1 MKETRYF
8 YVPDAASTNE
18 LPAEEAAH
26 ASRVLRLESGDEVFL
41 IDGTGCFFKAQ
52 LTLVTK
58 GRCLYDIVERLPQE
72 KTWNGR
78 IAVAMAP
85 TKVIDRV
92 EWTLEKAT
100 EIGIDEFSLLNC
112 AFSERRNVKLERLD
126 KIVVAAVKQS
136 RKAWKP
142 LLNDLQPFEGFVNRP
157 RKGAKYIAHCYAEI
171 DKKDLY
177 GELLQL
183 NGDEEVTILIGPE
196 GDFSIDEVRLAMNK
210 GYVSVSLG
218 QSRLRTETAALAAT
232 MMAQLAFRK

>member
-26 ASRVLRLESGDEVFL
+26 ASRVLRLENGDEVFL
-41 IDGTGCFFKAQ
+41 IDGAGCFFKAQ

-142 LLNDLQPFEGFVNRP
+142 LLNDLQPFEDFVNRP

-196 GDFSIDEVRLAMNK
+196 GDFSIDEVHLAMSK
-210 GYVSVSLG
+210 GYVPVSLG

-232 MMAQLAFRK
+232 MIAQLAFRK

>member
-18 LPAEEAAH
+18 LPAEEAVH

-142 LLNDLQPFEGFVNRP
+142 LLNDLQPFESFVNRP
-157 RKGAKYIAHCYAEI
+157 RKGAKYIAHCFAEI

-210 GYVSVSLG
+210 GYVPVSLG

-232 MMAQLAFRK
+232 MIAQLAFRK

>member
-142 LLNDLQPFEGFVNRP
+142 LLNDLQPFENFVNRP

-196 GDFSIDEVRLAMNK
+196 GDFSIDEVRLAMSQ

-232 MMAQLAFRK
+232 MIAQLAFRK

>member
-41 IDGTGCFFKAQ
+41 IDGAGCFFKAQ

-142 LLNDLQPFEGFVNRP
+142 LLNDLQPFEDFVNRP

-177 GELLQL
+177 GEVLQL

-196 GDFSIDEVRLAMNK
+196 GDFSIDEVRLAMSK
-210 GYVSVSLG
+210 GYVPVSLG

-232 MMAQLAFRK
+232 MIAQLAFRK

>member
-8 YVPDAASTNE
+8 YVPNAECSNE

-41 IDGTGCFFKAQ
+41 IDGAGCFFKAQ

-58 GRCLYDIVERLPQE
+58 SRCLYDIVERLPQE
-72 KTWNGR
+72 KTWHGR
-78 IAVAMAP
+78 IAIAMAP

-100 EIGIDEFSLLNC
+100 EIGVDEFSLLNC

-142 LLNDLQPFEGFVNRP
+142 LLNDIQSFEHFVKQP
-157 RKGAKYIAHCYAEI
+157 RKGVKYIAHCYAEI

-177 GELLQL
+177 NELTQL
-183 NGDEEVTILIGPE
+183 NCDDEVTILIGPE
-196 GDFSIDEVRLAMNK
+196 GDFSIEEVRLAMSL
-210 GYVSVSLG
+210 GYVSISLG

-232 MMAQLAFRK
+232 MIAQLAFRK

>member
-18 LPAEEAAH
+18 LPAEEATH

-142 LLNDLQPFEGFVNRP
+142 LLNDLQPFESFVNRP

-196 GDFSIDEVRLAMNK
+196 GDFSIDEVRLAMSK
-210 GYVSVSLG
+210 GYVPVSLG

-232 MMAQLAFRK
+232 MIAQLAFRK

>member
-8 YVPDAASTNE
+8 YVPDAARSNE

-41 IDGTGCFFKAQ
+41 IDGAGCFFKAQ

-142 LLNDLQPFEGFVNRP
+142 LLNDLQPFEDFVNRP

-183 NGDEEVTILIGPE
+183 NRDEEVTILIGPE

-210 GYVSVSLG
+210 GYVPVSLG

-232 MMAQLAFRK
+232 MIAQLAFRK

>member
-8 YVPDAASTNE
+8 YVPNAESSNE

-41 IDGTGCFFKAQ
+41 IDGAGCFFKAQ

-126 KIVVAAVKQS
+126 KIVIAAVKQS

-142 LLNDLQPFEGFVNRP
+142 LLNDLQPFEDFVNRP

-196 GDFSIDEVRLAMNK
+196 GDFSIDEVRLAMSK
-210 GYVSVSLG
+210 GYVPVSLG

-232 MMAQLAFRK
+232 MIAQLAFRK

>member
-26 ASRVLRLESGDEVFL
+26 ASRVLRLGSGDEVFL

-112 AFSERRNVKLERLD
+112 AFSERRSVKLERLD

-142 LLNDLQPFEGFVNRP
+142 LLNDLQPFESFVNRP

-196 GDFSIDEVRLAMNK
+196 GDFSIDEVRLAMSK
-210 GYVSVSLG
+210 GYVPVSLG

-232 MMAQLAFRK
+232 MIAQLAFRK

>member
-41 IDGTGCFFKAQ
+41 IDGAGCFFKAQ

-112 AFSERRNVKLERLD
+112 AFSERRNVKLERQD

-142 LLNDLQPFEGFVNRP
+142 LLKDLQPFENFVKQP

-196 GDFSIDEVRLAMNK
+196 GDFSIDEVRLAMSK
-210 GYVSVSLG
+210 GYVPVSLG

-232 MMAQLAFRK
+232 MIAQLAFRK

>member
-8 YVPDAASTNE
+8 YVPDAARSNE

-41 IDGTGCFFKAQ
+41 IDGAGCFFKAQ

-142 LLNDLQPFEGFVNRP
+142 LLNDLQPFEDFVNRP

-196 GDFSIDEVRLAMNK
+196 GDFSIDEVRLAMSK
-210 GYVSVSLG
+210 GYVPVSLG

-232 MMAQLAFRK
+232 MIAQLAFRK

>member
-8 YVPDAASTNE
+8 YVPNAESSNE

-41 IDGTGCFFKAQ
+41 IDGAGCFFKAQ

-58 GRCLYDIVERLPQE
+58 SRCLYDIVERLPQE
-72 KTWNGR
+72 KTWRGR
-78 IAVAMAP
+78 IAIAMAP

-100 EIGIDEFSLLNC
+100 EIGVDEFSLLNC

-142 LLNDLQPFEGFVNRP
+142 LLNDIQSFEHFVKQP
-157 RKGAKYIAHCYAEI
+157 RKGVKYIAHCYAEI

-177 GELLQL
+177 NELTQL
-183 NGDEEVTILIGPE
+183 NCDEEVTILIGPE
-196 GDFSIDEVRLAMNK
+196 GDFSIEEVRLAMSQ

-232 MMAQLAFRK
+232 MIAQLAFRK

>member
-142 LLNDLQPFEGFVNRP
+142 LLNDLQPFESFVNRP

-196 GDFSIDEVRLAMNK
+196 GDFSIDEVRLAMSK
-210 GYVSVSLG
+210 GYVPVSLG

-232 MMAQLAFRK
+232 MIAQLAFRK

>member
-8 YVPDAASTNE
+8 YVPDAARSNE

-183 NGDEEVTILIGPE
+183 NGEEEVTILIGPE
-196 GDFSIDEVRLAMNK
+196 GDFSIDEVRLAMSK
-210 GYVSVSLG
+210 GYVPVSLG

-232 MMAQLAFRK
+232 MIAQLAFRK

>member
-8 YVPDAASTNE
+8 YVPNAAHCNE
-18 LPAEEAAH
+18 LPDEEASH

-41 IDGTGCFFKAQ
+41 IDGEGCFFKAQ

-58 GRCLYDIVERLPQE
+58 SRCLYNIVERLPQE
-72 KTWNGR
+72 KTWSGR
-78 IAVAMAP
+78 IAVGMAP
-85 TKVIDRV
+85 TKSIDRV

-100 EIGIDEFSLLNC
+100 EIGLDEFSLLNC

-142 LLNDLQPFEGFVNRP
+142 QLNDLLPFERFVKQP
-157 RKGAKYIAHCYAEI
+157 RKGAKFIAHCYDEI

-177 GELLQL
+177 NELLQL
-183 NGDEEVTILIGPE
+183 NADEDVTILIGPE
-196 GDFSIDEVRLAMNK
+196 GDFSFEEVRLALDQ

-218 QSRLRTETAALAAT
+218 KSRLRTETAALSAT
-232 MMAQLAFRK
+232 MIAQLAFRK

>member
-8 YVPDAASTNE
+8 YVPNAESSNE

-41 IDGTGCFFKAQ
+41 IDGAGCFFKAQ

-58 GRCLYDIVERLPQE
+58 SRCLYDIVERLPQE
-72 KTWNGR
+72 KTWRGR
-78 IAVAMAP
+78 IAIAMAP

-142 LLNDLQPFEGFVNRP
+142 LLNDLQSFEHFGMQP

-177 GELLQL
+177 NELTQL
-183 NGDEEVTILIGPE
+183 NCDEEVTILIGPE
-196 GDFSIDEVRLAMNK
+196 GDFSIEEVRLAMSQ

-232 MMAQLAFRK
+232 MIAQLAFRK

>member
-41 IDGTGCFFKAQ
+41 IDGAGCFFKAQ

-100 EIGIDEFSLLNC
+100 EIGVDEFSLLNC

-142 LLNDLQPFEGFVNRP
+142 LLNDLQPFESFVNRP

-196 GDFSIDEVRLAMNK
+196 GDFSIDEVRLAMSK
-210 GYVSVSLG
+210 GYVPVSLG

-232 MMAQLAFRK
+232 MIAQLAFRK

>member
-18 LPAEEAAH
+18 LPAEEAVH

-142 LLNDLQPFEGFVNRP
+142 LLNDLQPFESFVNRP

-183 NGDEEVTILIGPE
+183 NGEEEVTILIGPE

-210 GYVSVSLG
+210 GYVPVSLG

-232 MMAQLAFRK
+232 MIAQLAFRK

>member
-8 YVPDAASTNE
+8 YVPNAESSNE

-41 IDGTGCFFKAQ
+41 IDGAGCFFKAQ

-58 GRCLYDIVERLPQE
+58 SRCLYDIVERLPQE
-72 KTWNGR
+72 KTWYGR
-78 IAVAMAP
+78 IAIAMAP

-100 EIGIDEFSLLNC
+100 EIGVDEFSLLNC

-142 LLNDLQPFEGFVNRP
+142 LLNDLQSFEHFVKQP
-157 RKGAKYIAHCYAEI
+157 RKGVKYIAHCYAEI

-177 GELLQL
+177 NELTQL
-183 NGDEEVTILIGPE
+183 NCDEEVTILIGPE
-196 GDFSIDEVRLAMNK
+196 GDFSIEEVRLAMSQ

-232 MMAQLAFRK
+232 MIAQLAFRK

>member
-142 LLNDLQPFEGFVNRP
+142 LLNDLQPFESFVNRP

-171 DKKDLY
+171 DKKDFY

-196 GDFSIDEVRLAMNK
+196 GDFSIDEVRLAMSK
-210 GYVSVSLG
+210 GYVPVSLG

-232 MMAQLAFRK
+232 MIAQLAFRK

>member
-8 YVPDAASTNE
+8 YVPNAESSNE

-41 IDGTGCFFKAQ
+41 IDGAGCFFKAQ

-58 GRCLYDIVERLPQE
+58 SRCLYDIVERLPQE
-72 KTWNGR
+72 KTWYGQ
-78 IAVAMAP
+78 IAIAMAP

-100 EIGIDEFSLLNC
+100 EIGVDEFSLLNC

-142 LLNDLQPFEGFVNRP
+142 LLNDLQSFEHFVKQP
-157 RKGAKYIAHCYAEI
+157 RKGVKYIAHCYAEI

-177 GELLQL
+177 NELTQL
-183 NGDEEVTILIGPE
+183 NCDEEVTILIGPE
-196 GDFSIDEVRLAMNK
+196 GDFSIEEVRLAMSQ

-232 MMAQLAFRK
+232 MIAQLAFRK

>member
-142 LLNDLQPFEGFVNRP
+142 LLNDLQPFENFVKQP

-196 GDFSIDEVRLAMNK
+196 GDFSIDEVHLAMSK
-210 GYVSVSLG
+210 GYVPVSIG

-232 MMAQLAFRK
+232 MIAQLAFRK

>member
-26 ASRVLRLESGDEVFL
+26 ALRVLRLESGDEVFL
-41 IDGTGCFFKAQ
+41 IDGAGCFFKAQ

-100 EIGIDEFSLLNC
+100 EIGVDEFSLLNC

-142 LLNDLQPFEGFVNRP
+142 LLNDLQPFENFVKQP

-196 GDFSIDEVRLAMNK
+196 GDFSIDEVHLAMSK
-210 GYVSVSLG
+210 GYVPVSLG

-232 MMAQLAFRK
+232 MIAQLAFRK

>member
-142 LLNDLQPFEGFVNRP
+142 LLNDIQPFEGFVNRP

-196 GDFSIDEVRLAMNK
+196 GDFSIDEVRLAMSK
-210 GYVSVSLG
+210 GYVPVSLG

-232 MMAQLAFRK
+232 MIAQLAFRK

>member
-136 RKAWKP
+136 RMAWKP
-142 LLNDLQPFEGFVNRP
+142 LLNDLQPFENFVKQP

-183 NGDEEVTILIGPE
+183 NGDEEMTILIGPE
-196 GDFSIDEVRLAMNK
+196 GDFSIDEVRLAMSQ

-232 MMAQLAFRK
+232 MIAQLAFRK

>member
-72 KTWNGR
+72 KRWNGR

-196 GDFSIDEVRLAMNK
+196 GDFSIDEVHLAMSK
-210 GYVSVSLG
+210 GYVPVSLG

-232 MMAQLAFRK
+232 MIAQLAFRK

>member
-171 DKKDLY
+171 DKKDLF

-196 GDFSIDEVRLAMNK
+196 GDFSIDEVHLAMSK
-210 GYVSVSLG
+210 GYVPVSLG

-232 MMAQLAFRK
+232 MIAQLAFRK

>member
-8 YVPDAASTNE
+8 YVPDAARSNE

-41 IDGTGCFFKAQ
+41 IDGAGCFFKAQ

-142 LLNDLQPFEGFVNRP
+142 LLNDLQPFENFVKQP

-232 MMAQLAFRK
+232 MIAQLAFRK

>member
-8 YVPDAASTNE
+8 YIPDAASTNE

-41 IDGTGCFFKAQ
+41 IDGAGCFFKAQ

-58 GRCLYDIVERLPQE
+58 SRCLYDIVERLPQE
-72 KTWNGR
+72 KTWHGR
-78 IAVAMAP
+78 IAIAMAP

-100 EIGIDEFSLLNC
+100 EIGVDEFSLLNC

-142 LLNDLQPFEGFVNRP
+142 LLNDIQSFEHFVKQP
-157 RKGAKYIAHCYAEI
+157 RKGVKYIAHCYAEI

-177 GELLQL
+177 NELTQL
-183 NGDEEVTILIGPE
+183 NCDEEVTILIGPE
-196 GDFSIDEVRLAMNK
+196 GDFSIEEVRLAMSQ

-232 MMAQLAFRK
+232 MIAQLAFRK

>member
-142 LLNDLQPFEGFVNRP
+142 LLNDLQPFEDFVNRP

-183 NGDEEVTILIGPE
+183 NDDEEVTILIGPE
-196 GDFSIDEVRLAMNK
+196 GDFSIDEVRLAMSK
-210 GYVSVSLG
+210 GYVPVSLG

-232 MMAQLAFRK
+232 MIAQLAFRK

>member
-126 KIVVAAVKQS
+126 KIVIAAVKQS

-142 LLNDLQPFEGFVNRP
+142 LLNDLQPFEDFVNRP

-196 GDFSIDEVRLAMNK
+196 GDFSIDEVRLAMSK
-210 GYVSVSLG
+210 GYVPVSLG

-232 MMAQLAFRK
+232 MIAQLAFRK

>member
-8 YVPDAASTNE
+8 YVPNAECSNE

-41 IDGTGCFFKAQ
+41 IDGAGCFFKAQ

-58 GRCLYDIVERLPQE
+58 SRCLYDIVERLPQE
-72 KTWNGR
+72 KTWRGR
-78 IAVAMAP
+78 IAIAMAP

-100 EIGIDEFSLLNC
+100 EIGVDEFSLLNC

-142 LLNDLQPFEGFVNRP
+142 LLNDLQSFEHFVKQP
-157 RKGAKYIAHCYAEI
+157 RKGVKYIAHCYAEI

-177 GELLQL
+177 NELTQL
-183 NGDEEVTILIGPE
+183 NCDEEVTILIGPE
-196 GDFSIDEVRLAMNK
+196 GDFSIEEVRLAISQ

-232 MMAQLAFRK
+232 MIAQLAFRK

>member
-26 ASRVLRLESGDEVFL
+26 ASRVLRLENGDEVFL

-126 KIVVAAVKQS
+126 KIVIAAVKQS

-196 GDFSIDEVRLAMNK
+196 GDFSIDEVHLAMSK
-210 GYVSVSLG
+210 GYVPVSLG

-232 MMAQLAFRK
+232 MIAQLAFRK

>member
-8 YVPDAASTNE
+8 YVPDAARSNE

-142 LLNDLQPFEGFVNRP
+142 LLNDLQPFESFVNRP

-196 GDFSIDEVRLAMNK
+196 GDFSIDEVHLAMSK
-210 GYVSVSLG
+210 GYVPVSLG

-232 MMAQLAFRK
+232 MIAQLAFRK

>member
-41 IDGTGCFFKAQ
+41 IDGAGCFFKAQ

-142 LLNDLQPFEGFVNRP
+142 LLNDLQPFENFVKQP

-196 GDFSIDEVRLAMNK
+196 GDFSIDEVHLAMSK
-210 GYVSVSLG
+210 GYVPVSLG

-232 MMAQLAFRK
+232 MIAQLAFRK

>member
-8 YVPDAASTNE
+8 YVPNAESSNE

-41 IDGTGCFFKAQ
+41 IDGAGCFFKAQ

-58 GRCLYDIVERLPQE
+58 NRCLYDIVERLPQE
-72 KTWNGR
+72 KTWRGR
-78 IAVAMAP
+78 IAIAMAP

-100 EIGIDEFSLLNC
+100 EIGVDEFSLLNC

-142 LLNDLQPFEGFVNRP
+142 LLNDLQSFEHFVKQP
-157 RKGAKYIAHCYAEI
+157 RKGVKYIAHCYAEI

-177 GELLQL
+177 NELTQL
-183 NGDEEVTILIGPE
+183 NCDDEVTILIGPE
-196 GDFSIDEVRLAMNK
+196 GDFSIEEVRLAMSL
-210 GYVSVSLG
+210 GYVSISLG

-232 MMAQLAFRK
+232 MIAQLAFRK

>member
-112 AFSERRNVKLERLD
+112 AFSKRRNVKLERLD

-171 DKKDLY
+171 DKKDLD

-196 GDFSIDEVRLAMNK
+196 GDFSIDEVHLAMSK
-210 GYVSVSLG
+210 GYVPVSLG

-232 MMAQLAFRK
+232 MIAQLAFRK

>member
-58 GRCLYDIVERLPQE
+58 GRCLYDIVERLPQK

-126 KIVVAAVKQS
+126 KIVVTAVKQS

-196 GDFSIDEVRLAMNK
+196 GDFSIDEVHLAMSK
-210 GYVSVSLG
+210 GYVPVSLG

-232 MMAQLAFRK
+232 MIAQLAFRK

>member
-8 YVPDAASTNE
+8 YVPNAECSNE

-41 IDGTGCFFKAQ
+41 IDGAGCFFKAQ

-58 GRCLYDIVERLPQE
+58 SRCLYDIVERLPQE
-72 KTWNGR
+72 KKWRGR
-78 IAVAMAP
+78 IAIAMAP

-100 EIGIDEFSLLNC
+100 EIGVDEFSLLNC

-142 LLNDLQPFEGFVNRP
+142 LLNDLQSFEHFVKQP

-177 GELLQL
+177 NELTQL
-183 NGDEEVTILIGPE
+183 NCDEEVTILIGPE
-196 GDFSIDEVRLAMNK
+196 GDFSIEEVRLAISQ
-210 GYVSVSLG
+210 GYVSVSLS

-232 MMAQLAFRK
+232 MIAQLAFRK